1 MDTNLKKKIKNLS
14 ISARIILAEEIWDS
28 IAEENQSFELSSSQK
43 EELDRRL
50 EALKQNPQAGRS
62 WEEIKAE
69 FMRR

>member
-14 ISARIILAEEIWDS
+14 ISERIILAEEIWDS

-50 EALKQNPQAGRS
+50 DALKQNPQAGRS
-62 WEEIKAE
+62 WEEIKTE
-69 FMRR
+69 FIGR

>member
-1 MDTNLKKKIKNLS
+1 MDSNLKKKIKNLS

-50 EALKQNPQAGRS
+50 EALKQNPKAGRS

-69 FMRR
+69 FIGR